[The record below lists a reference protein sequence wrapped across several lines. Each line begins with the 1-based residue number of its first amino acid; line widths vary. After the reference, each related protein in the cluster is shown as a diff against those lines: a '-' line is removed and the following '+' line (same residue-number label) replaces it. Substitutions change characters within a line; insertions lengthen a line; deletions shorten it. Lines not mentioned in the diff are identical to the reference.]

1 MDIEMA
7 ALHRPVADDRLLDAA
22 PAAGGITAGIA
33 MSPPIESASAR
44 GPGPGDD
51 DDDDDDDQPGRGG
64 DVGNI
69 DPDDDDEG
77 YDDEEEDDD
86 EDPLQVR
93 ARD

>member
-7 ALHRPVADDRLLDAA
+7 ALLPPATASRLLVAA
-22 PAAGGITAGIA
+22 RAASAMAAGIA
-33 MSPPIESASAR
+33 LFPLIECAPAD

-51 DDDDDDDQPGRGG
+51 DDDDDDDRPGGG
-64 DVGNI
+64 DGGNI
-69 DPDDDDEG
+69 DPDDDDG

-93 ARD
+93 PRV